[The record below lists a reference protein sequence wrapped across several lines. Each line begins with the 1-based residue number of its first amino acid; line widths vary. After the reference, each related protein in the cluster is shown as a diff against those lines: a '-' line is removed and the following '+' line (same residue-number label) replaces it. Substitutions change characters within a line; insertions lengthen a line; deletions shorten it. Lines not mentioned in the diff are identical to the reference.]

1 MKDKICDK
9 KMKFEDCEIAILR
22 NAVDKAQENIGAKI
36 VKSPEVVKILLILEN
51 FLKSKKLVCYGGTAI
66 NSILPE
72 KDKFYNKN
80 IEIPDYDFFTPNALE
95 DAIELCNIYYK
106 EGFEEVEGKS
116 GVHHGTYKV
125 YVNFIPIADI
135 TQLHK
140 DIFTAIKK
148 ESINVDGI
156 LFAPP
161 NFLRMSMF
169 LELSRPLGDVSRWEK
184 VLKRLILL
192 NNNYPLTGKDCNKM
206 EIQRDMYDKK
216 NEELIFNTVE
226 NSLIKQ
232 GVVFFGGY
240 ALSLYSRYMP
250 NYSKQKLENYP
261 DFDVLSEEPHKISL
275 IIKQRLKDIGI
286 NNVKIIKKP
295 AIGEIIAKH
304 YEIIVG
310 EDTILFIYEPLACHS
325 YNTIKIDNNFVKIAT
340 IDTMLSFYLAFLYS
354 GRNYYDTNRILCI
367 AQYLF
372 LLQQHNR
379 LKQHGLLKRFT
390 NSCYGHQETIEEIRE
405 KKSVKYM
412 ELKNKK
418 NTQEFKE
425 YFFKYRPSE
434 NLTDKSKGNANE
446 KNKYKNKKTI
456 NKRKNKTKTKKRGR
470 GGLFI

>member
-1 MKDKICDK
+1 
-9 KMKFEDCEIAILR
+9 
-22 NAVDKAQENIGAKI
+22 
-36 VKSPEVVKILLILEN
+36 
-51 FLKSKKLVCYGGTAI
+51 
-66 NSILPE
+66 
-72 KDKFYNKN
+72 
-80 IEIPDYDFFTPNALE
+80 
-95 DAIELCNIYYK
+95 
-106 EGFEEVEGKS
+106 
-116 GVHHGTYKV
+116 
-125 YVNFIPIADI
+125 
-135 TQLHK
+135 
-140 DIFTAIKK
+140 
-148 ESINVDGI
+148 
-156 LFAPP
+156 
-161 NFLRMSMF
+161 MSMF